1 MCRAL
6 CHGRVS
12 RTPPVFLEDLF
23 VYLFIYF
30 KKRGTPDILLDFTW
44 TNSIYSKIFSGH
56 MLLEHHICIRF
67 YSIDFLKRKWTQNL
81 GLVPLSLL
89 AQLSRVLKGCQMADI
104 LHDRAQCGLWLA
116 NKVTLTS
123 FGIFDDA
130 SQNYLECQLAL
141 KSDVTIQVI
150 IFNSPLPIYIRTI
163 MHKHTHHTK
172 GMRAVTAALL

>member
-1 MCRAL
+1 MTHILKIQIPPNLRGGRALLAGSTKHVVMCRAL

-104 LHDRAQCGLWLA
+104 LHDRA
-116 NKVTLTS
+116 
-123 FGIFDDA
+123 
-130 SQNYLECQLAL
+130 
-141 KSDVTIQVI
+141 
-150 IFNSPLPIYIRTI
+150 
-163 MHKHTHHTK
+163 
-172 GMRAVTAALL
+172 